1 VRRPP
6 GNSLAGVEASL
17 NPSAR
22 AIPAHLTTGQYARLV
37 GEWVER
43 IDLQRPAYGTQSLRR
58 TKAALVYKQTGN
70 LRARQ
75 ILLGHGKLESTLR
88 NLGSGLTD
96 HSQKMPAAV
105 RAMADMKVC
114 AHRS

>member
-17 NPSAR
+17 NSSAR

-75 ILLGHGKLESTLR
+75 ILLGHGKLESTL
-88 NLGSGLTD
+88 LTD